1 MPFLLSF
8 FFFLNGG
15 VWTLYAVLVADW
27 FLGVPNGM
35 GLFLGAVQLI
45 IYAIYRNPN
54 SSKQIIEDLEQ
65 ADQTERLLPP
75 SSNPTQEGG
84 NSLLDIVGGVYKGR
98 AYGFCSEKNFHR
110 LQCGLQGIGGS
121 ATMLDKQLEETR
133 QEIRELARKYEEE
146 RKEGWMSSDVGRHL
160 SQTSKNSSLK

>member
-1 MPFLLSF
+1 MCNSE
-8 FFFLNGG
+8 
-15 VWTLYAVLVADW
+15 AS
-27 FLGVPNGM
+27 PNPSSTPSSVH
-35 GLFLGAVQLI
+35 GL
-45 IYAIYRNPN
+45 
-54 SSKQIIEDLEQ
+54 D
-65 ADQTERLLPP
+65 LPP
-75 SSNPTQEGG
+75 PGELDQLRREA
-84 NSLLDIVGGVYKGR
+84 SLGRPATREEIWKKTHMKLRNGKEVWVETRAVDTYGR